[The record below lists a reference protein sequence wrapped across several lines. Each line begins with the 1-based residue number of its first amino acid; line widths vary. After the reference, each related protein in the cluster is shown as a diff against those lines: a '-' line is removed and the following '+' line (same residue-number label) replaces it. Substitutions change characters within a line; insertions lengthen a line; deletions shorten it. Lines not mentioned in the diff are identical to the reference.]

1 MLTDADELR
10 HAWDGP
16 AVSSKAADVEAWWWW
31 GHSPAADAG
40 VFVGLEL
47 RGRRF
52 DYWAGLVR
60 TGEPYLFIEEVNGS
74 GLRAGL
80 EIKPSEMWADHQCD
94 VPFRQW
100 SLGNEA
106 HGVLLD
112 DPMEALHRA
121 YGTPVA
127 VTFDIEWFS
136 NVAATPI
143 VGGYEQV
150 GEIDAR
156 IELATGVVAV
166 HGPAHRVHVWGTPYR
181 PPPMANV
188 AIDDGLRAPYR
199 LHDGGKVMQLLT
211 DRGWLVG
218 AIGS

>member
-1 MLTDADELR
+1 MLTNADELR
-10 HAWDGP
+10 HPWAG
-16 AVSSKAADVEAWWWW
+16 AGVDVEAWWWW
-31 GHSPAADAG
+31 GHSPAADVG

-60 TGEPYLFIEEVNGS
+60 VGEPYLYIEELDGT

-94 VPFRQW
+94 VPFQQW
-100 SLGNEA
+100 SVANEA
-106 HGVLLD
+106 HGVLLE

-136 NVAATPI
+136 NATPTQI
-143 VGGYEQV
+143 EGGYEQV
-150 GEIDAR
+150 GEVDAR
-156 IELATGVVAV
+156 IELSEGVVAV
-166 HGPAHRVHVWGTPYR
+166 QGPAHRVHVWGMPYS
-181 PPPMANV
+181 PPPLTSV
-188 AIDDGLRAPYR
+188 VSGDELRAPYR
-199 LHDGGKVMQLLT
+199 RHDGVKIAQLLT

-218 AIGS
+218 VVDG

>member
-1 MLTDADELR
+1 MPTNADELR
-10 HAWDGP
+10 HSLNGKD
-16 AVSSKAADVEAWWWW
+16 VDVESWWWW
-31 GHSPAADAG
+31 GHSPAGDVG

-47 RGRRF
+47 RGQRF

-60 TGEPYLFIEEVNGS
+60 SGEPYLYIEELDGT
-74 GLRAGL
+74 GLRSGL

-112 DPMEALHRA
+112 DPMEAVQRA

-136 NVAATPI
+136 HVDATAI
-143 VGGYEQV
+143 DGGYEQV
-150 GEIDAR
+150 GEVDAQ
-156 IELATGVVAV
+156 IELAEGIVAIN
-166 HGPAHRVHVWGTPYR
+166 GPAHRVHVWGMPYS
-181 PPPMANV
+181 PPPV
-188 AIDDGLRAPYR
+188 AIGATGDGLRAPYR
-199 LHDGGKVMQLLT
+199 THGGGKVMQSLT

-218 AIGS
+218 TIGG

>member
-1 MLTDADELR
+1 MLTNADELR
-10 HAWDGP
+10 HPWPGTG
-16 AVSSKAADVEAWWWW
+16 VDVEAWWWW
-31 GHSPAADAG
+31 GHSPATDVG

-60 TGEPYLFIEEVNGS
+60 TGEPYLYIEELDGT

-94 VPFRQW
+94 VPFQQW
-100 SLGNEA
+100 SVANEA

-127 VTFDIEWFS
+127 VTFDIEWYS
-136 NVAATPI
+136 NATATPI
-143 VGGYEQV
+143 EGGYEQV
-150 GEIDAR
+150 GEFDMA
-156 IELATGVVAV
+156 
-166 HGPAHRVHVWGTPYR
+166 PAAG
-181 PPPMANV
+181 A
-188 AIDDGLRAPYR
+188 AIVGLNRQFGR
-199 LHDGGKVMQLLT
+199 RGG
-211 DRGWLVG
+211 GG
-218 AIGS
+218 

>member
-1 MLTDADELR
+1 MLTNADELR
-10 HAWDGP
+10 HPWPGTG
-16 AVSSKAADVEAWWWW
+16 VDVEAWWWW
-31 GHSPAADAG
+31 GHSPATDVG

-60 TGEPYLFIEEVNGS
+60 VGEPYLYIEELDGT

-94 VPFRQW
+94 VPFHQW
-100 SLGNEA
+100 SVANEA

-127 VTFDIEWFS
+127 VTFDIEWYS
-136 NVAATPI
+136 NATATPI
-143 VGGYEQV
+143 EGGYAQV

-156 IELATGVVAV
+156 IELAEGVIAV
-166 HGPAHRVHVWGTPYR
+166 QGPAHRVHVWGMPYN
-181 PPPMANV
+181 PPPLTSA
-188 AIDDGLRAPYR
+188 ASGDGLRAPYR
-199 LHDGGKVMQLLT
+199 RHNGGKVDQRLT
-211 DRGWLVG
+211 DLGWLVG
-218 AIGS
+218 VVDN

>member
-10 HAWDGP
+10 HAWDSSAG
-16 AVSSKAADVEAWWWW
+16 SSKATDVESWWWW

-60 TGEPYLFIEEVNGS
+60 TGEPYLFIEEMDGS

-94 VPFRQW
+94 VPFQQW

-121 YGTPVA
+121 YGLPVA
-127 VTFDIEWFS
+127 VTCKCLDTE
-136 NVAATPI
+136 
-143 VGGYEQV
+143 
-150 GEIDAR
+150 
-156 IELATGVVAV
+156 
-166 HGPAHRVHVWGTPYR
+166 
-181 PPPMANV
+181 
-188 AIDDGLRAPYR
+188 
-199 LHDGGKVMQLLT
+199 
-211 DRGWLVG
+211 
-218 AIGS
+218 